1 MVTGLETFVRFFAG
15 FEDCYMLIGGSAC
28 DLHFSAV
35 ALPFRATRDLD
46 MVLCVESLTPE
57 FFRRF
62 WQFVRESGYRRR
74 ECSAGPRQFYRFA
87 HPSSPGFPAMMELF
101 SRKADV
107 LPPDAG
113 GHLTSIPAGEEASSL
128 SAILLE
134 DLYYDFVMRNRS
146 EVDGVSVVSPV
157 ALMVLKAV
165 AWMDLSDKR
174 SRGDVHAHARDIS
187 KHKNDVARL
196 SVLTAGLEPDI
207 SDGIRDVMARFIER
221 FSRESL
227 APASLGIGITSA
239 QILSELRRLFL
250 Q

>member
-1 MVTGLETFVRFFAG
+1 MVTGLDTFVRFFADFKG
-15 FEDCYMLIGGSAC
+15 CYALIGGSAC

-46 MVLCVESLTPE
+46 MVLCVEALTPG

-62 WQFVRESGYRRR
+62 WQFVRKGGYQRR
-74 ECSAGPRQFYRFA
+74 ERSAGPRQFYRFA
-87 HPSSPGFPAMMELF
+87 RPATPGFPAMTELF
-101 SRKADV
+101 ARKADV
-107 LPPDAG
+107 IPPDAED
-113 GHLTSIPAGEEASSL
+113 HLTPIPADGEASSL
-128 SAILLE
+128 SAILLD
-134 DLYYDFVMRNRS
+134 DLYYDFVMRNRT
-146 EVDGVSVVSPV
+146 EVEGVSTLSPV
-157 ALMVLKAV
+157 ALMMLKAV

-174 SRGDVHAHARDIS
+174 ARGDANAHARDIA

-207 SDGIRDVMARFIER
+207 PDGIRDVMARFIER

-227 APASLGIGITSA
+227 NPASLGIGMTSA